1 MASMD
6 YILCKECGRKLIYD
20 GDSEVAQSS
29 TYDVHSLTCNEC
41 VEKLKPNK
49 DGFTLSESMSIA
61 SSSKGCSLFS
71 TVMRERWDY
80 REKLKECV
88 KVFNKMPNMLLDD
101 GETSDFVEEVK
112 ELLKGYE

>member
-1 MASMD
+1 MD
-6 YILCKECGRKLIYD
+6 EVKEGVKLGKVDIVMN
-20 GDSEVAQSS
+20 G
-29 TYDVHSLTCNEC
+29 
-41 VEKLKPNK
+41 K

-88 KVFNKMPNMLLDD
+88 KVFNKLPNMLLDD
-101 GETSDFVEEVK
+101 GETSADFSAEVE